1 MACSASRNRLV
12 VDSIHGDIHLTPHE
26 WGVVNTASFQRLRRI
41 KQLGMGHFTYPN
53 ATHTR
58 FAHSLGVLGIMGRV
72 LDAAKD
78 YGLRPVPEMHENL
91 RLAAL
96 LHDIGHYPYS
106 HVMETL
112 DSVKLTEELIGS
124 ATEKKELN
132 LATLSYP
139 KHEQVGALI
148 VNSQADLIEAIGSED
163 RCRAVADL
171 FTRSKAADEQL
182 SKLIHS
188 SLDMDRL
195 DYLLRDSRAAGVPY
209 GSIDVPYL
217 LNNVMASPESGV
229 VGVSKKALPA
239 AEQFLLARYFM
250 YRAVYYHK
258 TTVALDEACRQLLRR
273 ARDRGKYQVPRD
285 ADEVR
290 EIAKCPARLARFTDA
305 FVDGIVQEALSDED
319 EDIKCLA
326 HAIAFR
332 RPPKLLKEV
341 AALPKRT
348 SPTYSGAVFTFNCRL
363 RLAALA
369 EEFSLPLSRFLLWEA
384 KPFEFEERGPEFT
397 AAEVKEMMSKEDG
410 QEEGAIKVFLDKGD
424 TDPPSIMDID
434 HSIMQLCADRVFCLT
449 RLYVVCEDRALVE
462 SLREKVSG
470 WDKAE

>member
-12 VDSIHGDIHLTPHE
+12 VDSIHGDIHLTSHE

-78 YGLRPVPEMHENL
+78 YGLRPGPKMSENL

-106 HVMETL
+106 HAMETL
-112 DSVKLTEELIGS
+112 ESVKLTEEIIASPMG
-124 ATEKKELN
+124 KKELN
-132 LATLSYP
+132 AATPSYP
-139 KHEQVGALI
+139 KHEQLGALI
-148 VNSQADLIEAIGSED
+148 VNSQEDLIEAIGGEA

-217 LNNVMASPESGV
+217 LNNVVVSKSGV

-273 ARDRGKYQVPRD
+273 ARDQNKFHVPRD
-285 ADEVR
+285 GAEVK
-290 EIAKCPARLARFTDA
+290 EIVKNPGRLAQFTDA
-305 FVDGIVQEALSDED
+305 FVDRIVQEALSDPD
-319 EDIKCLA
+319 EDIRCLA

-341 AALPKRT
+341 AALAKRT
-348 SPTYSGAVFTFNCRL
+348 SPTHSGAVFKLNCRHQ
-363 RLAALA
+363 LADLA
-369 EEFSLPLSRFLLWEA
+369 QAVGLPTSRFLLWEA
-384 KPFEFEERGPEFT
+384 KPFEFEERGPELT

-410 QEEGAIKVFLDKGD
+410 QEEGAIKVFLDEGD

-434 HSIMQLCADRVFCLT
+434 HSIMRLCADRVFCLV
-449 RLYVVCEDRALVE
+449 RLYVICEDVTLVE
-462 SLREKVSG
+462 SLRERVKD
-470 WDKAE
+470 WDQAK